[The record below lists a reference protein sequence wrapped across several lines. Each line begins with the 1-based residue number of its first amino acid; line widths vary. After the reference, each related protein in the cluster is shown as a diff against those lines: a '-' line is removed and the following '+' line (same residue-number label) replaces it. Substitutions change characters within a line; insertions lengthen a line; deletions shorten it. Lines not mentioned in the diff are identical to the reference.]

1 MMIPKTSKQPKP
13 KLCQRTKGCGN
24 LRMKQP
30 GNSTLYFKGCIDCEI
45 EANLSKHRQEVAQDK
60 TELEK
65 VRQIK
70 KNTPQE
76 KFYQLTAWKNCS
88 KAVLLHYAD
97 DDLMV
102 VCSTSGRAYEVN
114 SADLHC
120 GHYYKSN
127 EHKATAFEFK
137 NLAPQSAS
145 DNTKK
150 GGLPEVM
157 AEWIERTHGPGTLEW
172 LDRKKNETLHLDK
185 ITLEQISKF
194 YLNML
199 NEELKRRNIKNPWK

>member
-1 MMIPKTSKQPKP
+1 MENKNKSNICKWKEETCTEERVRYPGKSILSPFC
-13 KLCQRTKGCGN
+13 LYH
-24 LRMKQP
+24 LRCHQAISHVYK
-30 GNSTLYFKGCIDCEI
+30 KRIEI
-45 EANLSKHRQEVAQDK
+45 AKDK
-60 TELEK
+60 AELEK
-65 VRQIK
+65 ARISK

-97 DDLMV
+97 EDLMV
-102 VCSTSGRAYEVN
+102 QCCTSGRFYKVN
-114 SADLHC
+114 DSDLHC
-120 GHYYKSN
+120 GHYHKSDR
-127 EHKATAFEFK
+127 HKSTAFEFK

-157 AEWIERTHGPGTLEW
+157 AEWIERTHGVGTLEW
-172 LDRKKNETLHLDK
+172 LNIEKNKTLHLDK
-185 ITLEQISKF
+185 ITLEHISKF

>member
-1 MMIPKTSKQPKP
+1 MKQPRP
-13 KLCQRTKGCGN
+13 KLCQRTPGCQN
-24 LRMKQP
+24 ERMKHP
-30 GNSTLYFKGCIDCEI
+30 GNSTLYFKGCVDCEI
-45 EANLSKHRQEVAQDK
+45 EANLSKVREEVRKDK
-60 TELEK
+60 VELEK
-65 VRQIK
+65 ARQIK

-102 VCSTSGRAYEVN
+102 QCCTSGRFYRVN
-114 SADLHC
+114 DPDLHC

-157 AEWIERTHGPGTLEW
+157 APWIERTHGEGTLEW

-185 ITLEQISKF
+185 ITLEEISKF

-199 NEELKRRNIKNPWK
+199 NEELKRRCIKNPWKN

>member
-1 MMIPKTSKQPKP
+1 MDES
-13 KLCQRTKGCGN
+13 CEDERVN
-24 LRMKQP
+24 YP
-30 GNSTLYFKGCIDCEI
+30 GKSM
-45 EANLSKHRQEVAQDK
+45 LSPYCRCHLAISHIYRKRAEEAQDK
-60 TELEK
+60 AELEK

-102 VCSTSGRAYEVN
+102 QCCTSGRFYRVN
-114 SADLHC
+114 DSDLHC
-120 GHYYKSN
+120 GHYFKSN

-157 AEWIERTHGPGTLEW
+157 AEWIERTHGTGTIEW
-172 LDRKKNETLHLDK
+172 LNRKKNETLHLDK
-185 ITLEQISKF
+185 ITLEEISKF
-194 YLNML
+194 YLSML